1 MRYALALLLLSLSSL
16 AAGVDYDDVA
26 RTDFPARDRTVFLAG
41 CYSMHTENV
50 FAGFNCADS
59 IVQVPMPEPVTPTR
73 NENVTVTAFD
83 TVSVYLVDAPCTLID
98 VTQHEHYK
106 SFALVCY
113 DDVIFRDGFEP
124 QP

>member
-26 RTDFPARDRTVFLAG
+26 RIDFPARDRTVFLAG

-59 IVQVPMPEPVTPTR
+59 I
-73 NENVTVTAFD
+73 
-83 TVSVYLVDAPCTLID
+83 D
-98 VTQHEHYK
+98 VTEHEHYK